1 MIARGRNDLEYAPH
15 VLYVPIAF
23 LALTVISTNHLGDVV
38 RSQLD
43 SREAKV

>member
-1 MIARGRNDLEYAPH
+1 
-15 VLYVPIAF
+15 

-38 RSQLD
+38 RSKLD